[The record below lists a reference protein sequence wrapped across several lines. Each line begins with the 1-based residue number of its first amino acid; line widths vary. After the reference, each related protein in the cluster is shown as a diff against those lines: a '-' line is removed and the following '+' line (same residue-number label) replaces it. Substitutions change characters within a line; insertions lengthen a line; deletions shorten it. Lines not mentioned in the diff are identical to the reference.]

1 MTENRDQNGSYGHKS
16 DRNVEMSPVL
26 LAMAREA
33 GVSVSD
39 EIELMERI
47 GARGF
52 VANYK
57 ELLRFAQLVGEKAR
71 EDERRKYE
79 HRTKPNAKRG

>member
-1 MTENRDQNGSYGHKS
+1 MTENRDQNGSYGHK
-16 DRNVEMSPVL
+16 DDQNTEMSPVL

-33 GVSVSD
+33 GIAVSD

-71 EDERRKYE
+71 EDERRKHE